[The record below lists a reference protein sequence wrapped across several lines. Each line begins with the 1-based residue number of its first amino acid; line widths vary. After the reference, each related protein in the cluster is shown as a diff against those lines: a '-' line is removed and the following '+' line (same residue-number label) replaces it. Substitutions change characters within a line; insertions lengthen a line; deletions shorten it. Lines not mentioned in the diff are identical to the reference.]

1 MIARFALRR
10 TGAMLLTVV
19 LASLL
24 VFGALQALPGDVAT
38 QILGRDATPDAVSA
52 LREQL
57 NLDQPAWQRY
67 LEWVGGAI
75 QGDFGVSLASG
86 ESVGSMLALHLRN
99 TLLIAVVAV
108 AVGLV
113 LSLVLGVVAGLWR
126 GRWPD
131 HVISGASL
139 VGMSVPEFV
148 LATLLVLAFS
158 IAVPIFPA
166 VVLDDADVAVG
177 ELLPAIWLPALALSI
192 ALAAYVVRMMRSSV
206 IDVMAS
212 EYVETAR
219 LRGIGTARVVL
230 RHALPNAM
238 LPTLNVIA
246 LNIAW
251 LIGGVVVVEVVF
263 NYPGIGTLMID
274 AVHDRD
280 LPVLQAIAVLSAL
293 VYAGCNLAADLTGI
307 ALNPRLRTERS
318 AA

>member
-219 LRGIGTARVVL
+219 LRGSGTARVVL